1 MHLKIRNLSKSF
13 GQFRALSG
21 VDLDVGPQ
29 EFVCLL
35 GPSGCGKTTLLRIVA
50 GLEPFDEG
58 SLELGGRDLT
68 RVSAQ
73 HRGFG
78 IVFQSYSLFPHMTV
92 AQNIGYGLRIRKT
105 SSASIAAKVAQL
117 MEIVHLEAFADRYP
131 WQLSGGQ
138 QQRVA
143 IARALAVDPAL
154 LLLDEPL
161 SALDARVRVEL
172 RTEIREVQRRLGI
185 PTIMVTHDQEE
196 ALTMADK
203 VVCMNAGTIEQIGSP
218 QDVYARPRT
227 RFVADFVGTSNLLDA
242 AAAQALGPDVAGP
255 PPAQGGA
262 EHLLALRPED
272 ITLTPTENGEAEVVR
287 VTYLGNSKRI
297 ALDWRGIQILADGH
311 RGLELDPGDRASLSV
326 APGAGVG
333 SCRDR
338 GDRDPEGAQAAD
350 AGRGSASAHD
360 GPGGAAGRAC
370 DLLSLSLGDHRAAQ
384 LRAARRGA
392 RPRQLP

>member
-1 MHLKIRNLSKSF
+1 MHLKIRNLSKHY
-13 GQFRALSG
+13 GQFRALAD
-21 VDLDVGPQ
+21 VDLDVGHD

-58 SLELGGRDLT
+58 TLVLGGRDLT
-68 RVSAQ
+68 RVGAQ

-92 AQNIGYGLRIRKT
+92 AENIGYGLRIRRT
-105 SSASIAAKVAQL
+105 PGRDIAAKVARL
-117 MEIVHLEAFADRYP
+117 MELVHLEAFGERYP
-131 WQLSGGQ
+131 YQLSGGQ

-172 RTEIREVQRRLGI
+172 RGEIREVQRRLGI

-203 VVCMNAGTIEQIGSP
+203 VVCMNAGTIEQVGTP
-218 QDVYARPRT
+218 QEVYARPRT

-242 AAAQALGPDVAGP
+242 AAAQAFGPEVAGP
-255 PPAQGGA
+255 LPGRDR
-262 EHLLALRPED
+262 LLALRPED
-272 ITLTPTENGEAEVVR
+272 IALARAETGEAQ
-287 VTYLGNSKRI
+287 VTQVTFLGNSKRI
-297 ALDWRGIQILADGH
+297 ALTWRGIPLVAESH
-311 RGLELDPGDRASLSV
+311 RGLDLAPGDRAALSV
-326 APGAGVG
+326 APGAGVWV
-333 SCRDR
+333 
-338 GDRDPEGAQAAD
+338 
-350 AGRGSASAHD
+350 
-360 GPGGAAGRAC
+360 
-370 DLLSLSLGDHRAAQ
+370 
-384 LRAARRGA
+384 
-392 RPRQLP
+392 LP